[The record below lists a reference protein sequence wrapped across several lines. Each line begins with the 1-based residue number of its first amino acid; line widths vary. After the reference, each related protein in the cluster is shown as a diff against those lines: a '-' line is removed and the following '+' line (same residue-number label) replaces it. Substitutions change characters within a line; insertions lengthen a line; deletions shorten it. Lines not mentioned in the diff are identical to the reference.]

1 MPKTPTKPIRL
12 LLVEDHLSFRE
23 GLRLVI
29 EDRPHL
35 EVVGEAATRAD
46 AITIAARQQ
55 PDIILLD
62 LEMADK
68 SGLQLI
74 PELRSAAKEAA
85 VLLLS
90 DMDNPETYETALR
103 LGAMG
108 LVPKNKPTEVLF
120 KAIETVCSGEVWL
133 DRSMMAKVLSRVR
146 LEGEG
151 KGMNSDRAKVAA
163 LTVREREVI
172 TLLGEGLKNKQI
184 AERLH
189 ISEATVR
196 HHFTSIFYKLG
207 LSDRFGL
214 IIYAYEHGLAIPPS
228 N

>member
-1 MPKTPTKPIRL
+1 M
-12 LLVEDHLSFRE
+12 
-23 GLRLVI
+23 VI

-35 EVVGEAATRAD
+35 EVVGEAATRAE
-46 AITIAARQQ
+46 AIRIAARQQ

-62 LEMADK
+62 LEMADE

-103 LGAMG
+103 LGAVG
-108 LVPKNKPTEVLF
+108 LVPKKKPTEVLF
-120 KAIETVCSGEVWL
+120 KAIETVSSGEVWL
-133 DRSMMAKVLSRVR
+133 DRSMMAKVLSRTR

-151 KGMNSDRAKVAA
+151 KDRKSDTAKVAL
-163 LTVREREVI
+163 LTPREREV
-172 TLLGEGLKNKQI
+172 TNLLGEGLKNKQI

-196 HHFTSIFYKLG
+196 HHLTSIFYKLG

-214 IIYAYEHGLAIPPS
+214 IIYAYQHGLALLPS
-228 N
+228 D